1 MSRRYALA
9 AFAFATLVIA
19 LLLSTPYISQA
30 LADQGTARALI
41 TQRIDETRMVTLE
54 GNTRSEANPL
64 NDRGVVSDEL
74 QLDHMYL
81 QLRRPVE
88 REAALDK
95 YIDSLTDPHSPNF
108 HQWLTAKTL
117 GEHYG
122 VSDSDI
128 TTITT
133 WLTSHG
139 FAVNQ
144 VFDNKVMIDF
154 SGTAGRLRETFKTE
168 MHNLE
173 VEGESHVAN
182 MSDPKVPAALAP
194 AIIGIV
200 SLNDFKPQ
208 MMFHRKAD
216 YTIGG
221 GTFAV
226 VPADLATIYNLNP
239 LFTGAISGQ
248 GQTVTVIEDTNVF
261 STGDWTTFRNTFGLN
276 SFTGATFTQ
285 VHPSGTNACTNPGV
299 NGAESE
305 AILDA
310 EYASA
315 AAPSANIQLAS
326 CNDTSTTFG
335 GLIAVENLVN
345 EATPPAIMSVSYGV
359 CEAESGAALNAGFN
373 SAYQQAASEGVSVF
387 VAAGDQA
394 ASTCDRGATHATHGV
409 GITGWG
415 ETPYNVAVGGTDF
428 SDTFS
433 GTTSTYWNSTNTS
446 TFGSAKS
453 YIPETP
459 WNDSCGSQI
468 LSTFEGFAVPYG
480 TAGFCNSS
488 LGKAE
493 FLDTTAGGGG
503 PSGCATGKPS
513 TVGVVSGT
521 CAGYAKPSW
530 QVVLGNPA
538 DGVRDIPDVSLFA
551 ANGLWGHYYPFCD
564 SDPSDGGT
572 CSGAP
577 SGWLGAG
584 GTSFA
589 SPIMAGIQAL
599 INQKTGSIQGN
610 PNPTLYSLA
619 ATEFGST
626 GNASCNSSL
635 GNAVGS
641 SCVFYDITLGDI
653 VDNCTG
659 AHNCFLDGATNGILS
674 TSNTSAQLAYGT
686 TTGWDFASGLGSVN
700 ATNLVNAWPTGSTPS
715 FSLTASPSSYT
726 VTQGSSSTSGTIT
739 VVPKNGFNSNVTLA
753 ASGLPTG
760 VTASFSPDPT
770 GTSSTLFFIASST
783 ATTGTVTVM
792 INGTSGS
799 LTANTTVSL
808 TVNPSTSANFS
819 LSASPNT
826 LSVAPGGTGRSTITI
841 TPTGGFTG
849 TVSFVASGLPTGV
862 TAVFS
867 PKTSTTNTH
876 LSLKVASTATAG
888 TSTIMV
894 TGTSGALVNTTTISL
909 TITGGTGGGSFTLS
923 AKPLTLTVTQG
934 GTSGASTITVTPS
947 GGFSGNVT
955 LSASNLPS
963 GVTALFSPNPTATTS
978 TLTFTASSTATTGR
992 ATITITGTS
1001 GATTATAKVSL
1012 TVNP

>member
-1 MSRRYALA
+1 MSRKYAFA
-9 AFAFATLVIA
+9 AFALALFLVT
-19 LLLSTPYISQA
+19 LLLATPFVARAIS
-30 LADQGTARALI
+30 DQGSARALI
-41 TQRIDETRMVTLE
+41 TQRIDETEMVALE
-54 GNTRSEANPL
+54 GNTRPEANAA
-64 NDRGVVSDEL
+64 NDRGIVADDL

-81 QLRRPVE
+81 QLRRPAE

-95 YIDSLTDPHSPNF
+95 YIDSLTDSHSPNF
-108 HQWLTAKTL
+108 HQWLSAKTL
-117 GEHYG
+117 GERYG
-122 VSDSDI
+122 LSESDI

-133 WLTSHG
+133 WLASHG
-139 FAVNQ
+139 FTVNQ
-144 VFDNKVMIDF
+144 VFASKVLIDF

-168 MHNLE
+168 MHNLD
-173 VEGESHVAN
+173 VEGESHIAN
-182 MSDPKVPAALAP
+182 MSDPKIPAALAP
-194 AIIGIV
+194 AIVGIV
-200 SLNDFKPQ
+200 SLNDFKPE
-208 MMFHRKAD
+208 MMFQRKAD

-221 GTFAV
+221 GFFAV

-239 LFTGAISGQ
+239 LFTDGISGQ
-248 GQTVTVIEDTNVF
+248 GQTVTIIEDTNVY

-285 VHPSGTNACTNPGV
+285 VQPSGPNACSNPGV

-326 CNDTSTTFG
+326 CNDTVTTFG

-345 EATPPAIMSVSYGV
+345 EATPPAIMSVSYGI
-359 CEAESGAALNAGFN
+359 CEALSGATLNAGFN
-373 SAYQQAASEGVSVF
+373 SAYQQAASEGVSVY
-387 VAAGDQA
+387 VAAGDYS
-394 ASTCDRGATHATHGV
+394 ASTCDRGATHATHGI

-428 SDTFS
+428 GDTFA

-453 YIPETP
+453 YIPEIP
-459 WNDSCGSQI
+459 WNNSCAGQL
-468 LSTFEGFAVPYG
+468 LSTFEGFSAPYG
-480 TAGFCNSS
+480 TSGFCNSS

-493 FLDTTAGGGG
+493 FLTTVAGGGG
-503 PSGCATGKPS
+503 PSGCATGTAK
-513 TVGVVSGT
+513 TAGVVSGT

-530 QVVLGNPA
+530 QVVFGNPS
-538 DGVRDIPDVSLFA
+538 DGVRDVPDVSLFA

-564 SDPSDGGT
+564 SDPVDGGT

-619 ATEFGST
+619 ATEYGST

-635 GNAVGS
+635 GNAIGS
-641 SCVFYDITLGDI
+641 SCVFNDVTQGDI
-653 VDNCTG
+653 DDNCSG
-659 AHNCFLDGATNGILS
+659 SHNCFLDGATNGVLS
-674 TSNTSAQLAYGT
+674 TSNTAYQPAYGT
-686 TTGWDFASGLGSVN
+686 AAGWDFATGIGTVN
-700 ATNLVNAWPTGSTPS
+700 ATNLVNGWPTGSTPS
-715 FSLTASPSSYT
+715 FSLTASPASVP
-726 VTQGSSSTSGTIT
+726 VTQGGTGTSMIG
-739 VVPKNGFNSNVTLA
+739 VLSANGFNGNVLLA

-760 VTASFSPDPT
+760 VTAGFSPNPT
-770 GTSSTLFFIASST
+770 GTSSTLTFTASST
-783 ATTGTVTVM
+783 ATVGTVTVT
-792 INGTSGS
+792 ITGTSGS
-799 LTANTTVSL
+799 LTATTSVSL
-808 TVNPSTSANFS
+808 TVNPATTTNFS

-826 LSVAPGGTGRSTITI
+826 LSVAPGGTGRSTVSVTR
-841 TPTGGFTG
+841 TGGFTG
-849 TVSFVASGLPTGV
+849 TVSFAASGLPTGV
-862 TAVFS
+862 TAAFS
-867 PKTSTTNTH
+867 PKTSTTSTH

-888 TSTIMV
+888 ASTITV
-894 TGTSGALVNTTTISL
+894 TGTSGVLVNTTTISL
-909 TITGGTGGGSFTLS
+909 TITGGTGGGSFTLT
-923 AKPLTLTVTQG
+923 AKPQAVAVTQG
-934 GTSGASTITVTPS
+934 GASGTTTITVMPS

-955 LSASNLPS
+955 LAASGVPS
-963 GVTALFSPNPTATTS
+963 GVTAVFNPSTTSSTS
-978 TLTFTASSTATTGR
+978 TLTFTASGTATTGR

-1001 GATTATAKVSL
+1001 GSTTATAKVSL
-1012 TVNP
+1012 TVSP

>member
-1 MSRRYALA
+1 MSRRYAFAALA
-9 AFAFATLVIA
+9 LALFLVT
-19 LLLSTPYISQA
+19 LLLATPFVARAIS
-30 LADQGTARALI
+30 DQSPARALI
-41 TQRIDETRMVTLE
+41 TQRVDETEMVALE
-54 GNTRSEANPL
+54 GNTRPEANAA
-64 NDRGVVSDEL
+64 NDRGIVADEL

-81 QLRRPVE
+81 QLRRPAE

-108 HQWLTAKTL
+108 HQWLTATTL
-117 GEHYG
+117 GERYG
-122 VSDSDI
+122 LADGDI

-133 WLTSHG
+133 WLASHG
-139 FAVNQ
+139 FTVNQ
-144 VFDNKVMIDF
+144 VFANKVVIDF

-168 MHNLE
+168 MHNLD
-173 VEGESHVAN
+173 VEGESHIAN
-182 MSDPKVPAALAP
+182 MSDPKIPAALAP

-208 MMFHRKAD
+208 MMFHRKVD
-216 YTIGG
+216 YTIAGG
-221 GTFAV
+221 LFAV
-226 VPADLATIYNLNP
+226 VPADLATIYNFNP
-239 LFTGAISGQ
+239 LFTGGISGQ
-248 GQTVTVIEDTNVF
+248 GQTVTIIEDTNVY

-276 SFTGATFTQ
+276 SFTGANFTQ
-285 VHPSGTNACTNPGV
+285 VHPSGTNACSNPGV

-335 GLIAVENLVN
+335 GLIAIENLVN
-345 EATPPAIMSVSYGV
+345 EVTPPSIMSVSYGV
-359 CEAESGAALNAGFN
+359 CEALSGATLNASFN

-394 ASTCDRGATHATHGV
+394 ASTCDRGATHATHGI

-415 ETPYNVAVGGTDF
+415 ETPYNVAVGGTDYG
-428 SDTFS
+428 DTVT

-453 YIPETP
+453 YIPEIP
-459 WNDSCGSQI
+459 WNNSCAGQL
-468 LSTFEGFAVPYG
+468 LSAFEGFSVPYG
-480 TAGFCNSS
+480 TSGFCNSA

-493 FLDTTAGGGG
+493 FLSTVAGGGG
-503 PSGCATGKPS
+503 PSGCATGTPK
-513 TVGVVSGT
+513 TAGVVSGT

-530 QVVLGNPA
+530 QAVFGNPS
-538 DGVRDIPDVSLFA
+538 DGVRDVPDVSLFA

-564 SDPSDGGT
+564 SDPEDGGT

-584 GTSFA
+584 GTSFS

-619 ATEFGST
+619 ATEYGSS

-635 GNAVGS
+635 GNTVGS
-641 SCVFYDITLGDI
+641 SCVFYDVTQGDI
-653 VDNCTG
+653 DDNCTG
-659 AHNCFLDGATNGILS
+659 SHNCFLDSATNGVLS
-674 TSNTSAQLAYGT
+674 TSNTAYQPAYAT
-686 TTGWDFASGLGSVN
+686 TKGWDFATGIGTVN
-700 ATNLVNAWPTGSTPS
+700 AANLVNAWPTTSTPS
-715 FSLTASPSSYT
+715 FSLNASPSSVA
-726 VTQGSSSTSGTIT
+726 VTQSSSGTSTIS
-739 VVPKNGFNSNVTLA
+739 VVPVNGFNGTVTLG

-760 VTASFSPDPT
+760 VTAGFSPNPT
-770 GTSSTLFFIASST
+770 GTSSTLTFTASST
-783 ATTGTVTVM
+783 ATVGTVTVT
-792 INGTSGS
+792 ITGTSGS
-799 LTANTTVSL
+799 LTATTDVSL
-808 TVNPSTSANFS
+808 TVNSATTANFS

-826 LSVAPGGTGRSTITI
+826 LSVAPGGTGRTAITI

-849 TVSFVASGLPTGV
+849 TVSFAASGLPTGV
-862 TAVFS
+862 TAAFS
-867 PKTSTTNTH
+867 PKTSTTGTH

-888 TSTIMV
+888 TSTITV

-909 TITGGTGGGSFTLS
+909 TITGGTGGGGFTLAAS
-923 AKPLTLTVTQG
+923 PLQIKVTEG
-934 GTSGASTITVTPS
+934 GASATTTITVTPS

-955 LSASNLPS
+955 LSASGVPS
-963 GVTALFSPNPTATTS
+963 GVTAAFSPNPTATTS

-1001 GATTATAKVSL
+1001 GSSSATAKVSL
-1012 TVNP
+1012 TVSP